1 MQSVRYCANKKLIIF
16 GILISVSTIQFLFG
30 YNYNISTISY
40 RNKMNLI
47 KSKKDKINEMSS
59 IFESLSGPSSD
70 INTSFNTNRTYP
82 RMQKIFLLSS
92 NPRTGSSYAANIITS
107 MPSSSYYYEP
117 FRITSHLSNKR
128 QVNF

>member
-1 MQSVRYCANKKLIIF
+1 
-16 GILISVSTIQFLFG
+16 
-30 YNYNISTISY
+30 
-40 RNKMNLI
+40 MNLI
-47 KSKKDKINEMSS
+47 KSKKDKINEISS

-70 INTSFNTNRTYP
+70 INTSSNTNRTYP

-107 MPSSSYYYEP
+107 MPNSSYYYEP

-128 QVNF
+128 QVNLKKFLIERMKSNEY